1 MKGKRG
7 PRPSSSRSGKK
18 GKKLDPKK
26 DFNEPVRKPRQGRL
40 PGTEDPAIAELEGL
54 AEQHSETLTQIRASR
69 EELKG
74 IQTLL
79 ATAMRKLGRTS
90 YNHGGIVLKLREG
103 KDTVSV
109 KVKRHDAETKPEE
122 ADEAEPSEDLRE

>member
-1 MKGKRG
+1 MAKRRTPKQTARRKNPKG
-7 PRPSSSRSGKK
+7 
-18 GKKLDPKK
+18 LDPKK
-26 DFNEPVRKPRQGRL
+26 DFDTPTRKPRQGRL
-40 PGTEDPAIAELEGL
+40 PGVEDPAIDELEGL
-54 AEQHSETLTQIRASR
+54 AEEHSETLTQIRASR

-109 KVKRHDAETKPEE
+109 KVKRHDAETKE
-122 ADEAEPSEDLRE
+122 SERSNDPTL

>member
-1 MKGKRG
+1 MAKAKPVKKAKKRKG
-7 PRPSSSRSGKK
+7 
-18 GKKLDPKK
+18 LDPKK
-26 DFNEPVRKPRQGRL
+26 NFNEPVRKPRQGRL
-40 PGTEDPAIAELEGL
+40 PGVEDPAIDELEGL

-109 KVKRHDAETKPEE
+109 KVKRHDAETKP
-122 ADEAEPSEDLRE
+122 SEDATE